1 MQTRTIVCY
10 KKRKSFFF
18 TNLNM
23 NGKINN
29 SEMGRRKKGGRMRRR
44 RWTFVAPG
52 LEYNPVASA

>member
-29 SEMGRRKKGGRMRRR
+29 SEMGRRKKGGENEKKKMNICSS
-44 RWTFVAPG
+44 W
-52 LEYNPVASA
+52 N